1 MGLEKE
7 LCRGL
12 ASTDA
17 NSAFPTSFNSVIGV
31 GEFKLT
37 WCSREE
43 HIYQKEEHAR

>member
-17 NSAFPTSFNSVIGV
+17 NSTSPTVFNGVIEV

-37 WCSREE
+37 WHSREE
-43 HIYQKEEHAR
+43 HVYQKEERAR